1 MLERRAISLSMH
13 PHEKKSQKVIVCLS
27 QTIVGYPLIHSES
40 VVIKWLIAFGK
51 SYATE
56 KIFTIMEEH
65 LCSECLG
72 VVDPSWRHCAH
83 CSSLLA
89 IELTSE
95 KPRTTGPRGPPPPRI
110 TETTPENTEELN
122 FEKSSSDETITGFN
136 LEEGNSRVWPKRLGL
151 ALVPILVVGI
161 AFLLLSSTIIS
172 PGTISL
178 LDEYRDTDEDG
189 FKDSS
194 DIFPL
199 DSTEWADNDLD
210 GIGDNGD
217 RDDDNDGFDD
227 IQETLYCN
235 ENTDPLDSE
244 DFPLDTDSDG
254 KCNWIDYDDDGDG
267 WSDISED
274 NCGTNSLDSSSL
286 PSDTDSDGLCNIEDI
301 DDDDDGFEDDN
312 DAFPFDSSEWNDN
325 DADGIG
331 DNADLDDDNDGY
343 SDAYEQLCGSD
354 PLSSYT
360 ADQPL
365 DTDLDGQCDLLD
377 SDDDNDGVLDIYDV
391 NDFLDTG
398 LVLTFDTIRINEQMD
413 YFDSL
418 GEIYICFHWNY
429 DYLSSWAP
437 MDYIHS
443 CTPDTGYWSLEDYTT
458 YDISSF
464 SIYIDLPEQQ
474 PLHTFGMSVWD
485 ADSWE
490 DDPIDINPSSDFNF
504 FYFNFDSTTQSM
516 TPISFLGDGAGD
528 GQGWNGVLSFSIQ
541 PIDVQTTSSRYYTW
555 EYDGQSWEYETTL
568 SYTTYVEFRDLDHSV
583 RGIDYIE
590 DYARFSTPNEQYVI
604 DLAND
609 LKNMAIQNGY
619 TTDLEIA
626 EFIYAFVGAIEYQF
640 DIEAMGENEYPKYPI
655 EMLWHQAGD
664 CEDEATLYISLVESI
679 GFDAMLMVGLVKQNS
694 EEDWGGHAWAV
705 IYIPDHSGDGWY
717 GIGSKSST
725 PFYFVEATGY
735 YDGYSYIGDNPW
747 YDVTDYSMYDVE

>member
-1 MLERRAISLSMH
+1 
-13 PHEKKSQKVIVCLS
+13 
-27 QTIVGYPLIHSES
+27 
-40 VVIKWLIAFGK
+40 
-51 SYATE
+51 
-56 KIFTIMEEH
+56 MEEH

-83 CSSLLA
+83 CSSPLA
-89 IELTSE
+89 IEITSE

-151 ALVPILVVGI
+151 AMVPILVVGI
-161 AFLLLSSTIIS
+161 AFLLLSSTIIP

-244 DFPLDTDSDG
+244 DSPLDTDSDG

-267 WSDISED
+267 WLDTDEEA
-274 NCGTNSLDSSSL
+274 CGTSPVSSTDKPL
-286 PSDTDSDGLCNIEDI
+286 DTDSDGKCNWI
-301 DDDDDGFEDDN
+301 DYDDDGDGFYDSIDL
-312 DAFPFDSSEWNDN
+312 FPLDSSEWSDF
-325 DADGIG
+325 DGDGIG
-331 DNADLDDDNDGY
+331 DNADPDDDD
-343 SDAYEQLCGSD
+343 
-354 PLSSYT
+354 
-360 ADQPL
+360 
-365 DTDLDGQCDLLD
+365 
-377 SDDDNDGVLDIYDV
+377 DGVLDSVDS
-391 NDFLDTG
+391 NDYADTG
-398 LVLTFDTIRINEQMD
+398 FILTFDTIRINEQMD
-413 YFDSL
+413 YFDNY

-429 DYLSSWAP
+429 DYLQSWTP
-437 MDYIHS
+437 MDYIYS
-443 CTPDTGYWSLEDYTT
+443 CTPSDGHWTLEDYTT
-458 YDISSF
+458 YDISAYSVF
-464 SIYIDLPEQQ
+464 IDLPEQ
-474 PLHTFGMSVWD
+474 HGSHSFGMSVWD

-490 DDPIDINPSSDFNF
+490 DDPVDINPSSDYNF
-504 FYFNFDSTTQSM
+504 YYFQYSSQSTSQ
-516 TPISFLGDGAGD
+516 ISYSADGAGD
-528 GQGWNGVLSFSIQ
+528 GQGWDGVLTFSIQ
-541 PIDVQTTSSRYYTW
+541 PTDVRTHGNREFTW
-555 EYDGQSWEYETTL
+555 EYDGLTWSYDSDL
-568 SYTTYVEFRDLDHSV
+568 SYSTYTYYRNLDHST
-583 RGIDYIE
+583 RGIEYIE
-590 DYARFSTPNEQYVI
+590 DYARFSTPSEQYVI
-604 DLAND
+604 DLATD
-609 LKNMAIQNGY
+609 LENMAIQNGY

-640 DIEAMGENEYPKYPI
+640 DIEAMGQSDYAKYPI

-664 CEDEATLYISLVESI
+664 CEDAATLYISLVEAI
-679 GFDAMLMVGLVKQNS
+679 GFDAMLMVGLVKENS

-717 GIGSKSST
+717 GIGSKSSL

-735 YDGYSYIGDNPW
+735 NDGYSYIGDNPW
-747 YDVTDYSMYDVE
+747 YDVTDFSMYDVE

>member
-1 MLERRAISLSMH
+1 
-13 PHEKKSQKVIVCLS
+13 
-27 QTIVGYPLIHSES
+27 
-40 VVIKWLIAFGK
+40 
-51 SYATE
+51 
-56 KIFTIMEEH
+56 MEEH

-83 CSSLLA
+83 CSSPLA

-151 ALVPILVVGI
+151 AMVPILVVGI
-161 AFLLLSSTIIS
+161 AFLLLSSTIIP

-244 DFPLDTDSDG
+244 DSPLDTDSDG

-267 WSDISED
+267 FY
-274 NCGTNSLDSSSL
+274 DS
-286 PSDTDSDGLCNIEDI
+286 I
-301 DDDDDGFEDDN
+301 DL
-312 DAFPFDSSEWNDN
+312 FPLDSSEWSDF
-325 DADGIG
+325 DGDGIG
-331 DNADLDDDNDGY
+331 DNADPDDDD
-343 SDAYEQLCGSD
+343 
-354 PLSSYT
+354 
-360 ADQPL
+360 
-365 DTDLDGQCDLLD
+365 
-377 SDDDNDGVLDIYDV
+377 DGVLDSVDS
-391 NDFLDTG
+391 NDYADTG
-398 LVLTFDTIRINEQMD
+398 FILTFDTIRINEQMD
-413 YFDSL
+413 YFDNY

-429 DYLSSWAP
+429 DYLQSWTP
-437 MDYIHS
+437 MDYIYS
-443 CTPDTGYWSLEDYTT
+443 CTPSDGHWTLEDYTT
-458 YDISSF
+458 YDISAYSVF
-464 SIYIDLPEQQ
+464 IDLPEQ
-474 PLHTFGMSVWD
+474 HGSHSFGMSVWD

-490 DDPIDINPSSDFNF
+490 DDPVDINPSSDYNF
-504 FYFNFDSTTQSM
+504 YYFEYSSQSTNQ
-516 TPISFLGDGAGD
+516 ISYSADGAGD
-528 GQGWNGVLSFSIQ
+528 GQGWDGVLTFSIQ
-541 PIDVQTTSSRYYTW
+541 PTDVRTHGNREFTW
-555 EYDGQSWEYETTL
+555 EYDGLTWSYDSDL
-568 SYTTYVEFRDLDHSV
+568 SYSTYTYFRDLDHSV
-583 RGIDYIE
+583 DYNDIST
-590 DYARFSTPNEQYVI
+590 YARFSTPSEQYVI
-604 DLAND
+604 DLATE
-609 LKNMAIQNGY
+609 LENMAIQNGY

-640 DIEAMGENEYPKYPI
+640 DIEAMGQNEYPKFPI

-664 CEDEATLYISLVESI
+664 CEDAATLYISLVESI

-694 EEDWGGHAWAV
+694 EEDWVGHAWAV

-717 GIGSKSST
+717 GIGSKSSL

-735 YDGYSYIGDNPW
+735 NDGYSYIGDNPW

>member
-1 MLERRAISLSMH
+1 
-13 PHEKKSQKVIVCLS
+13 
-27 QTIVGYPLIHSES
+27 
-40 VVIKWLIAFGK
+40 
-51 SYATE
+51 
-56 KIFTIMEEH
+56 MEEH

-83 CSSLLA
+83 CSSPLA

-151 ALVPILVVGI
+151 AMAPILVVGI
-161 AFLLLSSTIIS
+161 AFLLLSSTIIP

-244 DFPLDTDSDG
+244 DSPLDTDSDG

-267 WSDISED
+267 WLDTDEEA
-274 NCGTNSLDSSSL
+274 CGTSPVSSTDKPL
-286 PSDTDSDGLCNIEDI
+286 DTDSDGKCNWI
-301 DDDDDGFEDDN
+301 DYDDDGDGFYDSIDL
-312 DAFPFDSSEWNDN
+312 FPLDSSEWSDF
-325 DADGIG
+325 DGDGIG
-331 DNADLDDDNDGY
+331 DNADPDDDD
-343 SDAYEQLCGSD
+343 
-354 PLSSYT
+354 
-360 ADQPL
+360 
-365 DTDLDGQCDLLD
+365 
-377 SDDDNDGVLDIYDV
+377 DGVIDSVDS
-391 NDFLDTG
+391 NDYADTG
-398 LVLTFDTIRINEQMD
+398 FILTFDTIRINEQMD
-413 YFDSL
+413 YFDNY

-429 DYLSSWAP
+429 DYLQSWTP
-437 MDYIHS
+437 MDYIYS
-443 CTPDTGYWSLEDYTT
+443 CTPSDGHWTLEDYTT
-458 YDISSF
+458 YDISAYSVF
-464 SIYIDLPEQQ
+464 IDLPEE
-474 PLHTFGMSVWD
+474 HGYHSFGMSVWD

-490 DDPIDINPSSDFNF
+490 DDPVDINPSSDHD
-504 FYFNFDSTTQSM
+504 FYYFGYSSQNMNQMSYSA
-516 TPISFLGDGAGD
+516 DGAGD
-528 GQGWNGVLSFSIQ
+528 GQGWDGVLTFTVQ
-541 PIDVQTTSSRYYTW
+541 PTDVRTHGDRQFTW
-555 EYDGQSWEYETTL
+555 EYDGLTWTYDSDL
-568 SYTTYVEFRDLDHSV
+568 SYSTYTYFRDLDHSV
-583 RGIDYIE
+583 NYNDIST
-590 DYARFSTPNEQYVI
+590 YARFSTPSEQYVGELAT
-604 DLAND
+604 DLE
-609 LKNMAIQNGY
+609 NMAIQNGY
-619 TTDLEIA
+619 ATDLEIA

-640 DIEAMGENEYPKYPI
+640 DIEAMGQNEYPKFPI
-655 EMLWHQAGD
+655 EMLWHQSGD
-664 CEDEATLYISLVESI
+664 CEDAAALYISLVEAI

-705 IYIPDHSGDGWY
+705 IYIPGHSGEGWY
-717 GIGSKSST
+717 GTGSKSDL
-725 PFYFVEATGY
+725 PYYFVETTAY
-735 YDGYSYIGDNPW
+735 SDGYSAIGDNPW

>member
-1 MLERRAISLSMH
+1 
-13 PHEKKSQKVIVCLS
+13 
-27 QTIVGYPLIHSES
+27 
-40 VVIKWLIAFGK
+40 
-51 SYATE
+51 
-56 KIFTIMEEH
+56 MEEH

-83 CSSLLA
+83 CSSPLA

-151 ALVPILVVGI
+151 AMVPILVVGI
-161 AFLLLSSTIIS
+161 AFLLLSSTIIP

-244 DFPLDTDSDG
+244 DSPLDTDSDG

-267 WSDISED
+267 WLDTDEEA
-274 NCGTNSLDSSSL
+274 CGTSPVSSTDKPL
-286 PSDTDSDGLCNIEDI
+286 DTDSDGKCNWI
-301 DDDDDGFEDDN
+301 DYDDDGDGFYDSIDL
-312 DAFPFDSSEWNDN
+312 FPLDSSEWSDF
-325 DADGIG
+325 DGDGIG
-331 DNADLDDDNDGY
+331 DNADPDDDD
-343 SDAYEQLCGSD
+343 
-354 PLSSYT
+354 
-360 ADQPL
+360 
-365 DTDLDGQCDLLD
+365 
-377 SDDDNDGVLDIYDV
+377 DGVLDSVDS
-391 NDFLDTG
+391 NDYADTG
-398 LVLTFDTIRINEQMD
+398 FILTFDTIRINEQMD
-413 YFDSL
+413 YFDNY

-429 DYLSSWAP
+429 DYLQSWTP
-437 MDYIHS
+437 MDYIYS
-443 CTPDTGYWSLEDYTT
+443 CTPSDGHWTLEDYTT
-458 YDISSF
+458 YDISAYSVF
-464 SIYIDLPEQQ
+464 IDLPEQ
-474 PLHTFGMSVWD
+474 HGSHSFGMSVWD

-490 DDPIDINPSSDFNF
+490 DDPVDINPSSDYNF
-504 FYFNFDSTTQSM
+504 YYFQYSSQSTSQ
-516 TPISFLGDGAGD
+516 ISYSADGAGD
-528 GQGWNGVLSFSIQ
+528 GQGWDGVLTFSIQ
-541 PIDVQTTSSRYYTW
+541 PTDVRTHGDRQFTW
-555 EYDGQSWEYETTL
+555 EYDGLTWSYDSDL
-568 SYTTYVEFRDLDHSV
+568 SYSTYTYFRNLDHST
-583 RGIDYIE
+583 RGIEYIE
-590 DYARFSTPNEQYVI
+590 DYARFSTPSEQYVI
-604 DLAND
+604 DLATD
-609 LKNMAIQNGY
+609 LENMAIQNGY

-626 EFIYAFVGAIEYQF
+626 EFIYAFVGAIQYQL
-640 DIEAMGENEYPKYPI
+640 DVEGMGESDYPKFPI
-655 EMLWHQAGD
+655 EMLWHQSGD
-664 CEDEATLYISLVESI
+664 CEDAATLYISLVEAI
-679 GFDAMLMVGLVKQNS
+679 GFDAMLMVGWVKQNS

-717 GIGSKSST
+717 GTGSKSNL
-725 PFYFVEATGY
+725 PFYFVETTVY
-735 YDGYSYIGDNPW
+735 LEIGQNPW

>member
-1 MLERRAISLSMH
+1 
-13 PHEKKSQKVIVCLS
+13 
-27 QTIVGYPLIHSES
+27 
-40 VVIKWLIAFGK
+40 
-51 SYATE
+51 
-56 KIFTIMEEH
+56 MEEH

-83 CSSLLA
+83 CSSPLA

-122 FEKSSSDETITGFN
+122 FEKSSSDETITGYN

-151 ALVPILVVGI
+151 AMVPILVVGI
-161 AFLLLSSTIIS
+161 AFLLLSSTIIP

-235 ENTDPLDSE
+235 ENTDPLDS
-244 DFPLDTDSDG
+244 DDSPLDTDSDG

-267 WSDISED
+267 WLDTDEEA
-274 NCGTNSLDSSSL
+274 CGTSPVSSTDKPLDTDNDGNCNSLDTDDDGDGWLDTDEEACGTSPVSSTDKPL
-286 PSDTDSDGLCNIEDI
+286 DTDSDGKCNWI
-301 DDDDDGFEDDN
+301 DYDDDGDGFYDSIDL
-312 DAFPFDSSEWNDN
+312 FPLDSSEWSDF
-325 DADGIG
+325 DGDGIG
-331 DNADLDDDNDGY
+331 DNADPDDDD
-343 SDAYEQLCGSD
+343 
-354 PLSSYT
+354 
-360 ADQPL
+360 
-365 DTDLDGQCDLLD
+365 
-377 SDDDNDGVLDIYDV
+377 DGVIDSVDS
-391 NDFLDTG
+391 NDYADTG
-398 LVLTFDTIRINEQMD
+398 FILTFDTIRINEQMD
-413 YFDSL
+413 YFDNY

-429 DYLSSWAP
+429 DYLQSWTP
-437 MDYIHS
+437 MDYIYS
-443 CTPDTGYWSLEDYTT
+443 CTPSDGHWTLEDYTT
-458 YDISSF
+458 YDISAYSVF
-464 SIYIDLPEQQ
+464 IDLPEQ
-474 PLHTFGMSVWD
+474 HGSHSFGMSVWD

-490 DDPIDINPSSDFNF
+490 DDPVDINPSSDYNF
-504 FYFNFDSTTQSM
+504 YYFQYSSQSTSQ
-516 TPISFLGDGAGD
+516 ISYSADGAGD
-528 GQGWNGVLSFSIQ
+528 GQGWDGVLTFSIQ
-541 PIDVQTTSSRYYTW
+541 PTDVRTHGNREFTW
-555 EYDGQSWEYETTL
+555 EYDGLTWSYDSDL
-568 SYTTYVEFRDLDHSV
+568 SYSTYTYFRNLDHST
-583 RGIDYIE
+583 RGIEYIE
-590 DYARFSTPNEQYVI
+590 DYARFSTPSEQYVI
-604 DLAND
+604 DLATD
-609 LKNMAIQNGY
+609 LENMAIQNGY

-640 DIEAMGENEYPKYPI
+640 DIEAMGQSDYAKYPI

-664 CEDEATLYISLVESI
+664 CEDAATLYISLVEAI
-679 GFDAMLMVGLVKQNS
+679 GFDAMLMVGLVKENS

-717 GIGSKSST
+717 GIGSKSSL

-735 YDGYSYIGDNPW
+735 NDGYSYIGDNPW